1 MIFSYRVSKDDWQ
14 YLLPFLAC
22 SICFVATDLFGIIEK
37 TKFAYWSGGLLIEPY
52 RIITTHFIHGDAK
65 HLLANTFGIVVARYC
80 LKGLR
85 LKGNSFFLLIIGLL
99 IPLQT
104 LIFWF
109 LDIFFFRNPMSL
121 AIGFSG
127 ILYGVNA
134 FILLGSIHE
143 KQRFIGLKI
152 DLKKNQQI
160 RQTMIVVTGI
170 GIAWSLLPSISL
182 LGHLAGFIA
191 GVLLFLL

>member
-1 MIFSYRVSKDDWQ
+1 MLKKVPLDDWQ
-14 YLLPFLAC
+14 YLLPFLTC

-37 TKFAYWSGGLLIEPY
+37 TRFAYWSGGLLVEPY
-52 RIITTHFIHGDAK
+52 RIITTHFMHGDTQ

-85 LKGNSFFLLIIGLL
+85 LKGNSFFLLLVSLL
-99 IPLQT
+99 IPCQT

-109 LDIFFFRNPMSL
+109 VDIFFFKNPMSL

-127 ILYGVNA
+127 ILYGVDV
-134 FILLGSIHE
+134 FILLASIYG
-143 KQRFIGLKI
+143 KQRFIGLEIGLRK
-152 DLKKNQQI
+152 DQQI
-160 RQTMIVVTGI
+160 RQTMMVLTGI
-170 GIAWSLLPSISL
+170 GIIWSLLPGISL

-191 GVLLFLL
+191 GALLFLL